1 MRLYTAPTPNGWK
14 VSIMIEELRSAG
26 HPLADLAYNCI
37 FDLLGTGLEGG
48 SQREGIPT
56 EQAYLDAYR
65 RRTGSDPGQA
75 WDFCLAFSLFRLAAI
90 TQGVYARG
98 LRGNA
103 SSAAALDAGKRVAG
117 LAERAWAIASRAR

>member
-1 MRLYTAPTPNGWK
+1 MLDW
-14 VSIMIEELRSAG
+14 ELSTLG
-26 HPLADLAYNCI
+26 HPLADLAYSCI
-37 FDLLGTGLEGG
+37 FDLLGTGLEDRG
-48 SQREGIPT
+48 QREGVPT
-56 EQAYLDAYR
+56 ERAYLEAYR
-65 RRTGSDPGQA
+65 SRTCRDPGEA

-103 SSAAALDAGKRVAG
+103 SSAAALEAGKRVAG